1 MENKK
6 YYIEVKKM
14 GGGYLAEVETTP
26 EEEPEA
32 PENPQNPQN
41 PQGPQGGP
49 EEDDEDETKIPEEA

>member
-26 EEEPEA
+26 EEEPEVD
-32 PENPQNPQN
+32 
-41 PQGPQGGP
+41 P
-49 EEDDEDETKIPEEA
+49 EEEDPEA